1 MANGHYV
8 YNHKCLC
15 EPVRTYFEL
24 FLVFRQNVIAFD
36 NDSALIAFVLH
47 QHLTSAKRQTN
58 S

>member
-8 YNHKCLC
+8 YNLKCLR

-36 NDSALIAFVLH
+36 NDSALIALILH
-47 QHLTSAKRQTN
+47 QHLTFTKQQIN